1 MKGWDPEQG
10 NEAKAA
16 ESFTKPTSSFFW
28 DALNSCQRMSMDVR
42 NAASRLSPETSLAVD
57 ASFPCSAAGP
67 GEEGTME
74 TFREWKVRTPDG

>member
-1 MKGWDPEQG
+1 
-10 NEAKAA
+10 
-16 ESFTKPTSSFFW
+16 
-28 DALNSCQRMSMDVR
+28 MDVR

-74 TFREWKVRTPDG
+74 TFREWKVRTLDG